1 MSKKFVLSQN
11 DLNET
16 VELIKQLVE
25 IPTESPIG
33 KGYVEFI
40 DFMESIVRNKL
51 PKMKIDKITIPK
63 EYYKNFPEF
72 EKIANPNH
80 KRIILILKTLLPG
93 KPKAHL
99 NGHYDV
105 VEAGDFQRWTICP
118 PYEPKVINGRIY
130 GRGACDM
137 KGSMAT
143 LIKALEIIYREN
155 RNILYDLDI
164 SFTPDEE
171 VGSFSGLRYLID
183 ETKKGNK
190 FIEGNFFFSL
200 DSTQNEICIGKTGII
215 HFEIEVLGEST
226 HIARSF
232 TGINAINLS
241 VPFLNELIDLK
252 IEVEQRVSKYPC
264 NSDLPI
270 AYVRP
275 NLNITSI
282 SGGFSESSVPDRC
295 LIRGNRTVIP
305 DESENPMID
314 AQNELINLILRVKQ
328 SYQIKSNFYVK
339 KGTPASV
346 CPDNLPD
353 LLRFRKIASRDNQTL
368 FPAGCST
375 SPNDIVWVKKELNI
389 PFFNRGVQREGCN
402 VHGYNENV
410 PIENLKIAI
419 EDLVNFLSN

>member
-11 DLNET
+11 DLSET
-16 VELIKQLVE
+16 VELIKRLVE

-33 KGYVEFI
+33 EGYVEFI
-40 DFMESIVRNKL
+40 DFMESVVRNKL

-72 EKIANPNH
+72 EKITNH
-80 KRIILILKTLLPG
+80 KRIILILKTLLPR
-93 KPKAHL
+93 KPKGHL

-105 VEAGDFQRWTICP
+105 VEAGDLQRWTICP

-200 DSTQNEICIGKTGII
+200 DSTQNEICIGKTGLI

-270 AYVRP
+270 VYVRP
-275 NLNITSI
+275 NLNVTSI
-282 SGGFSESSVPDRC
+282 SGGFSGSSVPDRC

-328 SYQIKSNFYVK
+328 SYQIKLNFYVK
-339 KGTPASV
+339 KGMPASV

-353 LLRFRKIASRDNQTL
+353 LLRFRKVASRDNKTL
-368 FPAGCST
+368 FPARCST
-375 SPNDIVWVKKELNI
+375 SPNDIVWVKEELNI